1 MINKTKLIAG
11 SLTVVFALV
20 LALPVLG
27 LGATEKSTQSPSCYE
42 KIIERIAQEKGISKE
57 EAQAKLDAKL
67 SEIAKQKGITV
78 DELKK
83 QMAEGK
89 WGKGRHKPLDEAKLK
104 EIAEKKGITVEELKK
119 RIAERHEAKLKEIAE
134 KKGIT
139 VEELK
144 QRIDQ
149 RQNDKAEALR

>member
-1 MINKTKLIAG
+1 MINKTKLIAA
-11 SLTVVFALV
+11 SLTVVFAFV
-20 LALPVLG
+20 VAFPGLG
-27 LGATEKSTQSPSCYE
+27 LGATEKSMQSPSCYE
-42 KIIERIAQEKGISKE
+42 KIVERMVKEKGISKE

-78 DELKK
+78 EELKK

-119 RIAERHEAKLKEIAE
+119 QIAERHEAKLKEIAE

-144 QRIDQ
+144 QRINQ
-149 RQNDKAEALR
+149 RQSDKAEALQ